1 MSADDDL
8 KDAWEPVADNVLA
21 RLRDAI
27 LEGEIAPGAKI
38 SEPELAR
45 KYGISRAPLREAIR
59 RLEERSLITRTPRQS
74 ARVVVLDAK
83 KVNDIFQLR
92 EAIEGMAA
100 REAALRITQPEL
112 DSLRAGLDRQRAA
125 TKAPGD
131 GYPFKGLDM
140 DYHSAIVRASRNE
153 FLIKFLSEDYHGLID
168 LCRRQQ
174 RRRPDRAERALLE
187 HQRIVDALSDRD
199 PDLAELTMR
208 RHIARARQDIL
219 DNMAVQAPADDP
231 TRGPT

>member
-1 MSADDDL
+1 MNSEKVCDPI
-8 KDAWEPVADNVLA
+8 WESVSDNLLL

-38 SEPELAR
+38 SEPEMAR
-45 KYGISRAPLREAIR
+45 KYGVSRAPLREAIR
-59 RLEERSLITRTPRQS
+59 RLEERSLVTRIPRQG

-83 KVNDIFQLR
+83 KVKDIFQLR

-100 REAALRITQPEL
+100 REAAIHITQPEI
-112 DSLRAGLDRQRAA
+112 DELRAALAQQWQARRHASNEPA
-125 TKAPGD
+125 TPWRNSD
-131 GYPFKGLDM
+131 T

-174 RRRPDRAERALLE
+174 RRRPARTERAMHE
-187 HQRIVDALSDRD
+187 HQRILDAIADRD
-199 PDLAELTMR
+199 PEMAELAMR
-208 RHIARARQDIL
+208 RHITRARQDIL
-219 DNMAVQAPADDP
+219 DHMTSTTTP
-231 TRGPT
+231 TGDIP

>member
-1 MSADDDL
+1 MSAKEDFDRE
-8 KDAWEPVADNVLA
+8 WEPVSDNVLA

-27 LEGEIAPGAKI
+27 LEGEIPPGAKI
-38 SEPELAR
+38 SEPEMSR
-45 KYGISRAPLREAIR
+45 KFGVSRAPLREAIR
-59 RLEERSLITRTPRQS
+59 RLEERSLVTRIPRQG

-100 REAALRITQPEL
+100 REAALRITQPEIDRLREALERQWLAKQAMPDDPATSFPNL
-112 DSLRAGLDRQRAA
+112 DI
-125 TKAPGD
+125 
-131 GYPFKGLDM
+131 

-174 RRRPDRAERALLE
+174 RRRPQRTERSMHE
-187 HQRIVDALSDRD
+187 HQRIVDAIADRD
-199 PDLAELTMR
+199 PEMAELTMR

-219 DNMAVQAPADDP
+219 DNM
-231 TRGPT
+231 TM

>member
-1 MSADDDL
+1 MSSEDDL
-8 KDAWEPVADNVLA
+8 GGAWEPVADHVLL

-27 LEGEIAPGAKI
+27 LGGEIPPGAKI
-38 SEPELAR
+38 SEPEMAK
-45 KYGISRAPLREAIR
+45 KYGVSRAPLREAIR
-59 RLEERSLITRTPRQS
+59 RLEERSLVTRIPRQG

-100 REAALRITQPEL
+100 REAALNITPEEIAK
-112 DSLRAGLDRQRAA
+112 LREALERQRVATEMAA
-125 TKAPGD
+125 DG
-131 GYPFKGLDM
+131 GYPFKSLDT

-174 RRRPDRAERALLE
+174 RRRPERTLRSMFE
-187 HQRIVDALSDRD
+187 HQRIVDALADRD
-199 PDLAELTMR
+199 PELAELTMR
-208 RHIARARQDIL
+208 RHVARAKQDIL
-219 DNMAVQAPADDP
+219 QNMSIPQADQGDKP
-231 TRGPT
+231 

>member
-8 KDAWEPVADNVLA
+8 DGAWEPVADNVLT

-59 RLEERSLITRTPRQS
+59 RLEERSLITRVPRQS
-74 ARVVVLDAK
+74 ARAVVLDAK
-83 KVNDIFQLR
+83 KVSDIFQLR

-100 REAALRITQPEL
+100 REAALRITQPEI
-112 DSLRAGLDRQRAA
+112 DKLRDGLDRQRAA
-125 TKAPGD
+125 TQAQGE
-131 GYPFKGLDM
+131 GYPFKRLDI
-140 DYHSAIVRASRNE
+140 DYHTSIVRASRNE
-153 FLIKFLSEDYHGLID
+153 FLIKFLSEDCHGLID

-174 RRRPDRAERALLE
+174 RRRPDRADRALLE
-187 HQRIVDALSDRD
+187 HQRIVDALADRD
-199 PDLAELTMR
+199 PELAELSMR
-208 RHIARARQDIL
+208 RHIARSRQDL
-219 DNMAVQAPADDP
+219 LENMTPALA
-231 TRGPT
+231 TS